1 VIGLLIGRKNRT
13 TTRFSMEYLY
23 IKSLHIIFITTWFA
37 GLFYIIRLFIYY
49 KEAEEKTEVEKAI
62 LLPQYELMIKRLWY
76 IITWPSAVLAT
87 LFAIWLLVL
96 QPFWLKETWM
106 LLKLGFV
113 ALLFAYHWSCQI
125 MYNQIKKGSLK
136 YSSFAL
142 RIWNEVATIILF
154 ACVFLVVLK
163 STLGWIFGVVGIVGV
178 SVLLMLGIKLYKNIR
193 AKNSWDKNDT
203 I

>member
-1 VIGLLIGRKNRT
+1 MT
-13 TTRFSMEYLY
+13 YLY
-23 IKSLHIIFITTWFA
+23 LKSLHIIFITTWFA

-49 KEAEEKTEVEKAI
+49 KEAEEKPEAEKSI
-62 LLPQYELMIKRLWY
+62 LLKQYKLMIKRLWY

-87 LFAIWLLVL
+87 IFAVWMILIPPGSAYLT
-96 QPFWLKETWM
+96 QTWM
-106 LLKLGFV
+106 LIKLGFV
-113 ALLFAYHWSCQI
+113 VALYAYHWSCQV
-125 MYNQIKKGSLK
+125 MYNQIEKGNLK

-163 STLGWIFGVVGIVGV
+163 NALGWVFGVVGIVGV

-193 AKNSWDKNDT
+193 AKKSWDDNK
-203 I
+203 IS

>member
-1 VIGLLIGRKNRT
+1 
-13 TTRFSMEYLY
+13 MEYLY

-37 GLFYIIRLFIYY
+37 GLFYIIRLFIYF
-49 KEAEEKTEVEKAI
+49 KEAEEKPAPAKEI
-62 LLPQYELMIKRLWY
+62 LTQQYQLMIKRLWY

-87 LFAIWLLVL
+87 FFAVWLLIL
-96 QPFWLKETWM
+96 QPTWLEMGWM
-106 LLKLGFV
+106 HFKLGFV
-113 ALLFAYHWSCQI
+113 AALFVYHWTCQI
-125 MYNQIKKGSLK
+125 MYNQIEKGYLK

-163 STLGWIFGVVGIVGV
+163 NSLGWVFGTLGIIGV

-193 AKNSWDKNDT
+193 KKNSWEK
-203 I
+203 

>member
-1 VIGLLIGRKNRT
+1 
-13 TTRFSMEYLY
+13 MEYLY

-49 KEAEEKTEVEKAI
+49 KEAEEKDETSKNI
-62 LLPQYELMIKRLWY
+62 LLPQYKLMIKRLWY

-96 QPFWLKETWM
+96 QPVWLQQSWM
-106 LLKLGFV
+106 QIKLSFV

-125 MYNQIKKGSLK
+125 MYNQIEKGSLK

-142 RIWNEVATIILF
+142 RIWNEVATLILF
-154 ACVFLVVLK
+154 SCVFLVVLK
-163 STLGWIFGVVGIVGV
+163 STFDWIFGVVGIVGV
-178 SVLLMLGIKLYKNIR
+178 SILLMLGVKLYKNIR
-193 AKNSWDKNDT
+193 KKKSWESNKIN
-203 I
+203 